1 MRIVPYEIVVM
12 SVSLKS
18 LFVVVLVLASV
29 CVCGCRYGR
38 AGKLVTESDQLRMDN
53 LSKVKP
59 RTRIGTFAS
68 STLATKFSKP
78 EKLGG
83 HSYGPSVSE
92 KNGIL
97 YSCRGGHIDMAH
109 LRNVADWT
117 AHLSAMTYNE
127 LVNDA
132 NDFSFTLSED
142 TTCYV
147 NLKYPKGWE
156 EISQE
161 SKDAI
166 VYDVSMGLG
175 QYFAY
180 QASIWHEIL
189 TWFGY
194 KMTGFYSEFGSA
206 FSWEDTYSNLLGCH
220 IGYIA
225 MYDKERSYNEAMTF
239 ALSEELEKL
248 DVQPKQVAKLASNL
262 VRGDW
267 YSGEQPIVIM
277 KGRNFDTGIDDGFV
291 TPWIVPG
298 VRQCQ
303 DADAVDYP
311 VPGLEFLG
319 QYGIEARFEIELKV
333 WEKTK
338 ILKIIYP
345 NGEKKKRFEPAS
357 QLAVVMDYI
366 IKQADGKYTLQNG
379 MVESK

>member
-1 MRIVPYEIVVM
+1 M
-12 SVSLKS
+12 SVSLKCS
-18 LFVVVLVLASV
+18 VGVVLILASL
-29 CVCGCRYGR
+29 CVCGCRHRHVGN
-38 AGKLVTESDQLRMDN
+38 LVADSDKMRMDN
-53 LSKVKP
+53 LAKVRP

-78 EKLGG
+78 DKLGK
-83 HSYGPSVSE
+83 HSYRPSHSE

-97 YSCRGGHIDMAH
+97 YTCKGGHIDMAH
-109 LRNVADWT
+109 LRNISDWT
-117 AHLSAMTYNE
+117 AHLAAVTYNE
-127 LVNDA
+127 MINDA
-132 NDFSFTLSED
+132 NDFTFTLTED

-147 NLKYPKGWE
+147 NLRYPRGWDD
-156 EISQE
+156 ISKE
-161 SKDAI
+161 SKDTI
-166 VYDVSMGLG
+166 VYDVSTGLG

-180 QASIWHEIL
+180 NASIWHEIL

-220 IGYIA
+220 IGYLA
-225 MYDKERSYNEAMTF
+225 MYDKERSYNKAVTF
-239 ALSEELEKL
+239 VLLQELNKL
-248 DVQPKQVAKLASNL
+248 YVQPRKIAKHASDL

-267 YSGEQPIVIM
+267 FSGEQPIVIM
-277 KGRNFDTGIDDGFV
+277 KGRNFDIGIDDGFV

-298 VRQCQ
+298 VRECQ
-303 DADAVDYP
+303 DADPEPYP
-311 VPGLEFLG
+311 VPNLDFLTH
-319 QYGIEARFEIELKV
+319 YGIDAKFEIELKV
-333 WEKTK
+333 WEKEK

-366 IKQADGKYTLQNG
+366 IKQADGKYTSQNG